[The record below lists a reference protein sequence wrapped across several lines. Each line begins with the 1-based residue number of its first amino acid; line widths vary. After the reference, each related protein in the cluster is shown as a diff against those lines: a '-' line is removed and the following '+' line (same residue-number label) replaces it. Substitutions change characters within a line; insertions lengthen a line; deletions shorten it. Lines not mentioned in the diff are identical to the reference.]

1 MGDNGPQ
8 LSLPRP
14 HTSHNSRQI
23 DLVITG
29 GGAVSSDWI
38 AACTDHYWAPTFS
51 SAIALPPCCCLSSD
65 NPGFVRPSVP
75 VLVWRV

>member
-1 MGDNGPQ
+1 MGDNRPQ

-38 AACTDHYWAPTFS
+38 AACIYYRSLLLGPTFS
-51 SAIALPPCCCLSSD
+51 SAIAAA
-65 NPGFVRPSVP
+65 
-75 VLVWRV
+75 VLLLIF